1 MRMSPITAPYEPSSD
16 TGHLELQTEP
26 SSPTRQELEDV
37 DRKLFEED
45 TVKRNEG
52 NLVAIAREA
61 DAMLPKFE
69 HIGQFYSPLQGIEE
83 PPSSPQLRKPPVRDF
98 KVEVPLTPPPSDF
111 VPPWKRKHVSFSEV
125 LHEIIPE
132 LPSPLLKPEDISPE
146 DIDKLFAESVA
157 PIAMQAERSIEQEQL
172 QEADTMHRVKVPVMD
187 FSLPMAPWKA
197 SAPTPLAASRN
208 ELYQQSTTDM
218 KRIHFQKHTWPNSGT
233 TELSLKWMPFPAA
246 LGRIE
251 TYETIPD
258 EGVTDKFLTWPEC
271 VDSNTLVW
279 KRDGLRIFDD
289 LGDSDEEEIGY
300 GIFPDDKDI
309 TSLLRKR
316 KLQLEQAIESDSG
329 SADDSAANWPLR
341 RPVNHDA
348 FRKIPKLSPRS
359 GAEEATITHDG
370 HAQNGQAEVIPDS
383 FSAVNSLEGF
393 MSLRNKGL
401 KTSNLT
407 EQRHFPGKRL
417 EAAPNTNAKQ
427 QGNALSIKSR
437 QAPSQEQ
444 SLALSAPKLALPNCS
459 APFVIST
466 SFFLNR
472 TLARRLQQL
481 YPTAEMIE
489 RDFALH
495 LTDHAKQSSRPGQGV
510 PSCNTMA
517 DEADVILS
525 PSTGLILTTLQKIK
539 QRPLP
544 GQVAKSAIRERIRRA
559 APRYERLLVIVSH
572 DTSASSTITVS
583 NTAAGQLDHR
593 DCEALSEFTAF
604 CSAMDDDCRAF
615 LVAGTEETLAQ
626 WIVSLMIK
634 YGLIDSNVRLL
645 QDETLWEVFLR
656 RAGMNAFA
664 AQAILSELKPPDS
677 DSSRYRSA
685 VHPANKYGLSAFVNM
700 SMEERLARFQS
711 LLGGSNLLTRCSRT
725 LDVGW

>member
-1 MRMSPITAPYEPSSD
+1 MPMSPILAPYEPSSD
-16 TGHLELQTEP
+16 TGHLELLTEP

-45 TVKRNEG
+45 TVKRTQR

-61 DAMLPKFE
+61 DAMLPDFE

-83 PPSSPQLRKPPVRDF
+83 TPSSPQWREPPIRDI

-125 LHEIIPE
+125 LHEVIPE
-132 LPSPLLKPEDISPE
+132 LPSPMPKPEDISSE
-146 DIDKLFAESVA
+146 DIDKLFAENVA

-197 SAPTPLAASRN
+197 NAPAPPFTSRI
-208 ELYQQSTTDM
+208 ESYQQLMTDM
-218 KRIHFQKHTWPNSGT
+218 KRIQFQKHTWPNSGA

-251 TYETIPD
+251 TYETISD
-258 EGVTDKFLTWPEC
+258 EGVTEEYLARPEC

-289 LGDSDEEEIGY
+289 LEDSDEEEIEFGN
-300 GIFPDDKDI
+300 FPHDKDI

-329 SADDSAANWPLR
+329 SADDSAAKWPLTK
-341 RPVNHDA
+341 PVNHDA

-359 GAEEATITHDG
+359 RNEAPRITHDG
-370 HAQNGQAEVIPDS
+370 HTQNGQAEIIPDS

-401 KTSNLT
+401 AIPKLT
-407 EQRHFPGKRL
+407 AQQYFMGKQL
-417 EAAPNTNAKQ
+417 EAAPNMNANQ
-427 QGNALSIKSR
+427 QRNAVSIESR
-437 QAPSQEQ
+437 QAPYQEQ
-444 SLALSAPKLALPNCS
+444 SLALSAPKFSLPECS
-459 APFVIST
+459 APFVVST
-466 SFFLNR
+466 SVFLNR
-472 TLARRLQQL
+472 TLARRIQQL
-481 YPTAEMIE
+481 YPMAEMIE

-495 LTDHAKQSSRPGQGV
+495 LTAHGKQSSRPAEGV
-510 PSCNTMA
+510 SSCNTMA
-517 DEADVILS
+517 DEADIILS
-525 PSTGLILTTLQKIK
+525 PSIGLILTTLQKIK

-544 GQVAKSAIRERIRRA
+544 GQIARSAIRERIGRA
-559 APRYERLLVIVSH
+559 APRYERLMVIVSH
-572 DTSASSTITVS
+572 ETSKSSTNTVS
-583 NTAAGQLDHR
+583 STAAGQLDDR
-593 DCEALSEFTAF
+593 DCEALGKFTAF

-634 YGLIDSNVRLL
+634 YGLNDKNVRLL
-645 QDETLWEVFLR
+645 QEETLWEVFLR

-664 AQAILSELKPPDS
+664 AQAILSDLKPPDS
-677 DSSRYRSA
+677 SSNRDVSA
-685 VHPANKYGLSAFVNM
+685 VQPANTYGLSAFVNM
-700 SMEERLARFQS
+700 SMEERLARFQP
-711 LLGGSNLLTRCSRT
+711 LLGGSNLLTRCSRI
-725 LDVGW
+725 LDAGW

>member
-1 MRMSPITAPYEPSSD
+1 MIVPYEPSSD
-16 TGHLELQTEP
+16 TGHLELLIEP

-45 TVKRNEG
+45 TVKRKAG

-61 DAMLPKFE
+61 DAMLPKIE

-83 PPSSPQLRKPPVRDF
+83 TPSSPQLRKPLVRDC
-98 KVEVPLTPPPSDF
+98 KVEVPLTPPPSNF
-111 VPPWKRKHVSFSEV
+111 VPSWKRKHVSFREM
-125 LHEIIPE
+125 LHEVIPE
-132 LPSPLLKPEDISPE
+132 LPLPMPKPENISSE

-157 PIAMQAERSIEQEQL
+157 PVAMQAERSIEQEQL

-187 FSLPMAPWKA
+187 FSLPIAPWKA
-197 SAPTPLAASRN
+197 SAPAPLSASRN
-208 ELYQQSTTDM
+208 ESYQQSITDM
-218 KRIHFQKHTWPNSGT
+218 KRIHFQKHTWPNGGT
-233 TELSLKWMPFPAA
+233 AELSLKWTPFPAA

-258 EGVTDKFLTWPEC
+258 EGVTDRFLKWAEC

-279 KRDGLRIFDD
+279 KRDGLRIFDS
-289 LGDSDEEEIGY
+289 LEDSDEEEIGY
-300 GIFPDDKDI
+300 GNFLGDKDI

-329 SADDSAANWPLR
+329 SADDSAAYWPLR
-341 RPVNHDA
+341 RPVNHNA

-359 GAEEATITHDG
+359 RAEVPMITQND
-370 HAQNGQAEVIPDS
+370 HAQRGQTEVISDS

-393 MSLRNKGL
+393 MSLRNKS
-401 KTSNLT
+401 SNFT
-407 EQRHFPGKRL
+407 AQQHFPGEQLKV
-417 EAAPNTNAKQ
+417 ATDTNLKQ
-427 QGNALSIKSR
+427 QRHAVDLE
-437 QAPSQEQ
+437 SQPTPHQVQ
-444 SLALSAPKLALPNCS
+444 SLAMGAPKLALTNCS
-459 APFVIST
+459 VPFVIST
-466 SFFLNR
+466 SLFLNR
-472 TLARRLQQL
+472 TLARRIQDL

-495 LTDHAKQSSRPGQGV
+495 LTNQSSRLAEGV
-510 PSCNTMA
+510 SSCNTMA
-517 DEADVILS
+517 DEADIILS

-544 GQVAKSAIRERIRRA
+544 GQVAKSAMRERIRRA

-572 DTSASSTITVS
+572 DTSASSANTVS
-583 NTAAGQLDHR
+583 AGQLDHR
-593 DCEALSEFTAF
+593 DCEALGEFTAF
-604 CSAMDDDCRAF
+604 CSAIDDDCRAF
-615 LVAGTEETLAQ
+615 LVAGTEEILAQ
-626 WIVSLMIK
+626 WIVGLMIK
-634 YGLIDSNVRLL
+634 YGLMGNHVRLL

-677 DSSRYRSA
+677 NSNRDRSA
-685 VHPANKYGLSAFVNM
+685 VHPAQKYGLSAFVNM
-700 SMEERLARFQS
+700 SMEERLARFQP
-711 LLGGSNLLTRCSRT
+711 LLGGSNVLSSCSRT
-725 LDVGW
+725 LDAGW